1 MHHDIR
7 DLAVAARRVRH
18 LAAQEDAR
26 IRVHGR
32 LVWRDRLVQLPDHDR
47 FRVVEQVLADAG
59 DVLHDR
65 DPELFELL
73 TRAQSGQQH
82 QAWRV
87 DCASAQDR
95 LRLVSQRALFAALE
109 G

>member
-1 MHHDIR
+1 MEGIGGRIPRCVEAERDLIAMHHDIR
-7 DLAVAARRVRH
+7 DLAVVTRRVRH

-26 IRVHGR
+26 VRVHGR

-59 DVLHDR
+59 DVLHDG

-73 TRAQSGQQH
+73 TRAQSG
-82 QAWRV
+82 
-87 DCASAQDR
+87 
-95 LRLVSQRALFAALE
+95 
-109 G
+109 